1 MRESS
6 LVTLETPELRLLPTR
21 SEMIRAYQAH
31 DSSYDGI
38 FFTAVRT
45 TGVFCRPSCRP
56 PRLPKP
62 ENVEFFGSIRQAVFA
77 GYRPCK
83 LCRPQTI
90 EGAPP
95 DWASTLIQRV
105 VKDPSSR
112 LKAADLKPFGVTPER
127 ARRWFQENYGMT
139 FSAWMRARRLAN
151 AFQEIREGT
160 DLDDVALGRGFE
172 SHSGFREAF
181 SKTFGTPPGRAAH
194 SECVFITLLESPIGQ
209 LLAGANPEGVCL
221 LEFADR
227 RMLDRNWQA
236 IRNRFQC
243 PIVPGNHPHLD
254 RLREELGR
262 YFLGELKEFTVPL
275 VSQGTPFQQRV
286 WTELRRIPSG
296 QTISYQELA
305 ARIGQPTAMRAVARA
320 NGDNCLTIVIPCHRV
335 IGKDGTLTGYG
346 GGLWRK
352 RLLLS
357 LEQNGRLP

>member
-1 MRESS
+1 MRES
-6 LVTLETPELRLLPTR
+6 LLDTPEAPELRLLPSR

-31 DSSYDGI
+31 DDSYDGV

-56 PRLPKP
+56 PRLPNP
-62 ENVEFFGSIRQAVFA
+62 ENVEFFASAHQAVVA

-83 LCRPQTI
+83 LCQPQRLD
-90 EGAPP
+90 GAPP
-95 DWASTLIQRV
+95 EWAGKLMQWV
-105 VKDPSSR
+105 EKDPSIR
-112 LKAADLKPFGVTPER
+112 LKASDLRSLGITPER

-160 DLDDVALGRGFE
+160 DLDDVALGHGFE

-181 SKTFGTPPGRAAH
+181 SKTFGTPPGKAAH
-194 SECVFITLLESPIGQ
+194 SECVFLTVLESPIGQ
-209 LLAGANPEGVCL
+209 LLAGANSEGLCL
-221 LEFADR
+221 LEFTDR
-227 RMLDRNWQA
+227 RMLDRNWEA

-243 PIVPGNHPHLD
+243 PVVPGSNTHLD
-254 RLREELGR
+254 QLREELGR
-262 YFLGELKEFTVPL
+262 YFHGDLKQFTVSR
-275 VSQGTPFQQRV
+275 VSKGTPFQQRV
-286 WTELRRIPSG
+286 WAELGRIPFG

-305 ARIGQPTAMRAVARA
+305 ERIGQPTAMRAVARA
-320 NGDNCLTIVIPCHRV
+320 NGDNRLTIVIPCHRV

-352 RLLLS
+352 RLLLH
-357 LEQNGRLP
+357 LEQTGRLP